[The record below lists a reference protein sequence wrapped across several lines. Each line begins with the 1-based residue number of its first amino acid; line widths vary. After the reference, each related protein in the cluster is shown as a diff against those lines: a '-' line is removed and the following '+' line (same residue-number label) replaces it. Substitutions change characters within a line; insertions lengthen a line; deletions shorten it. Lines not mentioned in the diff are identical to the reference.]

1 MAIDLSNT
9 LFSKL
14 EFIYG
19 NEKAFAIFP
28 QINQLL
34 DRYSGLQNE
43 QMKRWVSEK
52 DVMLITYGDSIRSD
66 GEAPLRTL
74 RKFLLSNCKELLS
87 AVHILPFY
95 PYSSDDGFSVI
106 DYREVNPELGAWDD
120 VTELSHHYDLMFDG
134 VINHISQHSYW
145 FQQYLSGNA
154 EYADYFI
161 EADPEADYSSVTRP
175 RALPLLTKFHT
186 PSGEKS
192 IWTTFS
198 DDQIDLNFANGKVLL
213 EILEILLMY
222 AARGARY
229 IRLDAIG
236 FMWKKLGTSCMHLEE
251 THAIVQVIREVLE
264 AVAPDT
270 VIITET
276 NVPHKDNIGY
286 FGNGS
291 NEAHMVYQ
299 FPLPPLTLHTL
310 HTGNS
315 SKLLAWADSLESTT
329 EQTAFFNFLASHDGI
344 GVRPVEGI
352 LTKEEVNAM
361 AEKVKV
367 HGGFISYKHN
377 GDGTKS
383 PYELNI
389 NYLNALSHPE
399 DSIELK
405 VKRFN
410 AAHAILLSFMGMPA
424 IYVHSLFG
432 SQNDLEGV
440 KATGRYRSINR
451 EQLRYEQLQSELEL
465 DGSLRQQV
473 FHSLKKLIEIR
484 TGEPCFHPN
493 ASQRVLKSDDRL
505 FTLARQSSEG
515 DEVLA
520 IVNVTNDPIHLLFSE
535 LKAGWKSGQAAVD
548 LISGQSFQAEDSL
561 RLTLAPYQVMWI
573 KRLEGGDVK

>member
-9 LFSKL
+9 LLSKL

-19 NEKAFAIFP
+19 KEKAFAIFQ
-28 QINQLL
+28 QIDRLL
-34 DRYSGLQNE
+34 ERYSGLLNAKD
-43 QMKRWVSEK
+43 KRWVSEK

-66 GEAPLRTL
+66 GEMPLLTL
-74 RKFLLSNCKELLS
+74 KNFLMRNCKGMLS

-106 DYREVNPELGAWDD
+106 DYREVNPELGKWDD
-120 VTELSHHYDLMFDG
+120 VTELSHHFDLMFDG
-134 VINHISQHSYW
+134 VINHISQHSEW
-145 FQQYLSGNA
+145 FQQFLSGNA
-154 EYADYFI
+154 DYAGYFI
-161 EADPEADYSSVTRP
+161 EADPDADYSSVTRP
-175 RALPLLTKFHT
+175 RALPLLTKFNT

-198 DDQIDLNFANGKVLL
+198 DDQIDLNYANEKVLL
-213 EILEILLMY
+213 DILEILLMY
-222 AARGARY
+222 ISRGARY
-229 IRLDAIG
+229 LRLDAIG
-236 FMWKKLGTSCMHLEE
+236 FMWKKLGTTCMHLEE
-251 THAIVQVIREVLE
+251 THAIVQVIREALE
-264 AVAPDT
+264 AAAPDV

-286 FGNGS
+286 FGDGS

-315 SKLLAWADSLESTT
+315 SKLLAWADSLEATT
-329 EQTAFFNFLASHDGI
+329 EDTAFFNFLASHDGI

-352 LTKEEVNAM
+352 LTKEEVNAL
-361 AEKVKV
+361 AEKVQE
-367 HGGFISYKHN
+367 HGGFISYKDN

-389 NYLNALSHPE
+389 NYLNALSHPD

-405 VKRFN
+405 VKRFA
-410 AAHAILLSFMGMPA
+410 AAHSILLSFMGMPA

-432 SQNDLEGV
+432 SQNDPEGV

-451 EQLRYEQLQSELEL
+451 EQLRCEQLQLELEQ

-493 ASQRVLKSDDRL
+493 ASQRVLKCDDRL
-505 FTLARQSSEG
+505 FTLARKSSEG

-535 LKAGWKSGQAAVD
+535 LGAGWKIGQAAVD
-548 LISGQSFQAEDSL
+548 LISGQSFYTEDSL
-561 RLTLAPYQVMWI
+561 RLTLSPYQVMWI
-573 KRLEGGDVK
+573 KRLEGGGDV